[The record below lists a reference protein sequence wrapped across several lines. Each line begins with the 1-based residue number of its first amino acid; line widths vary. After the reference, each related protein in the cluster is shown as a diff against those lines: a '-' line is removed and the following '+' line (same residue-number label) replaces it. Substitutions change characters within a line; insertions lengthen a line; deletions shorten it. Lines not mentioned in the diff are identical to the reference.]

1 MLRCPAMSLKVVSWL
16 LLAASMLLSPLL
28 RAGQDEE
35 RKEPRAGFSRA
46 LQFNYE
52 TKGGVKRERRVFL
65 WYPTT
70 RKEVRFRYGGQQGMI
85 APEAPVK
92 EGAHPLI
99 IFSHGFCGAADQS
112 VFLMESLA
120 RAGYVVASVHHE
132 DAMHAGQRKR
142 TAMPNFLEA
151 KEWQEDKFIDRREDM
166 VALLNFVLGQNG
178 LEGSLLHKRLVPGMV
193 GGAGHSLGGY
203 ALVGMAGGRDSWRE
217 ERVGA
222 ILLLSPYV
230 LPYLHHGSLKGVT
243 VPVMVQGGTWDL
255 GVTPFLKRFYDQL
268 ESAKYYLVLRGAGH
282 FAWTDLNSA
291 GSTTTEALKKGNPRL
306 IAEYSIAFFDRH
318 LKELDRRK
326 ALVARGKQVHTWR
339 ANGKAE

>member
-1 MLRCPAMSLKVVSWL
+1 
-16 LLAASMLLSPLL
+16 
-28 RAGQDEE
+28 
-35 RKEPRAGFSRA
+35 
-46 LQFNYE
+46 
-52 TKGGVKRERRVFL
+52 
-65 WYPTT
+65 
-70 RKEVRFRYGGQQGMI
+70 
-85 APEAPVK
+85 
-92 EGAHPLI
+92 
-99 IFSHGFCGAADQS
+99 
-112 VFLMESLA
+112 
-120 RAGYVVASVHHE
+120 
-132 DAMHAGQRKR
+132 
-142 TAMPNFLEA
+142 
-151 KEWQEDKFIDRREDM
+151 M

-318 LKELDRRK
+318 LKELDHRK
-326 ALVARGKQVHTWR
+326 ALVARGKQVHTWK